1 MEVIGTLTPMALAV
15 LSPAAGLHLVRG
27 KMQSTLNYQS
37 SGQSL
42 HYPQCHTTPLPT
54 TSVRLKKNHPNRHA
68 KAPLERIASLQHSR
82 TLALPD
88 ASSPEGLSLP
98 HLPASARR
106 GTPIGTTRLNP
117 CCCPVRHF
125 SFWREP
131 PVVKTGANF
140 QGFHSRGRRRRGRVP
155 RCIYASAGVLLKKQ
169 EAVQRALGLVV

>member
-27 KMQSTLNYQS
+27 KCRARSTT
-37 SGQSL
+37 SL
-42 HYPQCHTTPLPT
+42 QGKASTPLPT

-68 KAPLERIASLQHSR
+68 KTTLERIASLQHSR